1 MAQKNRTLHILPFMM
16 VAAVVIVMAIATIVE
31 KIHGTTFVSTKI
43 YSTWWFTAIWA
54 VLAITSIARIIT
66 SGMQKTLTVLTL
78 HISFVVILAGAL
90 TTHLTSKKGY
100 LHLRCGEKARLYTEQ
115 SSNGDMR
122 TATLPFSVTL
132 NDFNIKNY
140 EGTTTHSDYASH
152 LTFSTDEGSINE
164 TVSMNNIAVVEGY
177 RFYQTSFDQDMRG
190 SILTVTYDPYGTGIT
205 YIGYGLLIVSAV
217 LLLILRT
224 PRIKQLYKTLTR
236 PIPPPSPVEREPL
249 TPSKPSI
256 SGKKFFIFHFSF
268 FILLAASGFAKT
280 PVVAREDAEMAERK
294 LIVYNGRVCPLNTL
308 AHDFCLKVT
317 GKTSYKGLSAEQLL
331 LSLPLAPEEWSE
343 KELLKIKNKALK
355 ERLGISTDL
364 ARIKDFYESD
374 GKYKLDILLN
384 EQMKKAEDEQDKKLV
399 RSIYDV
405 DEQISLVNAAVTGKL
420 IEHYKG
426 NNPPSETRISAEILY
441 NQQPFTVVGAFMI
454 VIGILVIVIAMAS
467 PPALSRRE
475 GAGERK
481 DQSQKAKDFSPF
493 IFHCSFF
500 ILFIISAFQLAVF
513 LLRWYISGNIPLS
526 NGYETMAFVS
536 LSTSLLTLVAV
547 WMLRKQTFVCN
558 TVTIG
563 GLMIAG
569 LTLLVAHLSEMS
581 PQITSLMPVLHSPWL
596 TTHVSLIMVS
606 YSLFAFMAVIAGVD
620 LVKRDARLDALNRLM
635 LYPAEMCLAIGIF
648 LGAIWA
654 NQSWGTYWSW
664 DPKEVWALISMLIYC
679 VPLHVGSLP
688 VMRKAKVHDI
698 YLIMAF
704 LSILMT
710 YFGVNYLL
718 GGMHSYAGN

>member
-1 MAQKNRTLHILPFMM
+1 MI

-43 YSTWWFTAIWA
+43 YSTWWFSAIWGILA
-54 VLAITSIARIIT
+54 VASIARIIT
-66 SGMQKTLTVLTL
+66 SGMQKTLTVLML

-100 LHLRCGEKARLYTEQ
+100 LHLRCGETARLYTEQ

-152 LTFSTDEGSINE
+152 LTFSTDEGSTNE

-177 RFYQTSFDQDMRG
+177 RFYQTSFDQDMKG
-190 SILTVTYDPYGTGIT
+190 SILTITYDPYGTGIT
-205 YIGYGLLIVSAV
+205 YIGYGLLIVSAI
-217 LLLILRT
+217 LLLLLRT
-224 PRIKQLYKTLTR
+224 PRIKQLYRQLNGSR
-236 PIPPPSPVEREPL
+236 V
-249 TPSKPSI
+249 
-256 SGKKFFIFHFSF
+256 
-268 FILLAASGFAKT
+268 LAIGCLVLMTASTFAKT
-280 PVVAREDAEMAERK
+280 PVMAREDAEKAERK

-308 AHDFCLKVT
+308 AHDFCLKIT

-331 LSLPLAPEEWSE
+331 LSLPMAPEEWSE
-343 KELLKIKNKALK
+343 KPLLKIKNKALK
-355 ERLGISTDL
+355 ERLGIKTDL
-364 ARIKDFYESD
+364 ARIKDFYEND
-374 GKYKLDILLN
+374 GRYKLDILLN
-384 EQMKKAEDEQDKKLV
+384 EQMNKAEDDQDKKLV
-399 RSIYDV
+399 RSTYDV

-420 IEHYKG
+420 IESYKG
-426 NNPPSETRISAEILY
+426 NNPPSEARISAEILY
-441 NQQPFTVVGAFMI
+441 NQLPLTVVGAFMI
-454 VIGILVIVIAMAS
+454 LTGILIIVIA
-467 PPALSRRE
+467 E
-475 GAGERK
+475 IIRK
-481 DQSQKAKDFSPF
+481 KGFAVKLG
-493 IFHCSFF
+493 
-500 ILFIISAFQLAVF
+500 ILLIISAFQLAVF
-513 LLRWYISGNIPLS
+513 ILRWYISGNIPLS

-536 LSTSLLTLVAV
+536 LSTSLLTLSAI

-596 TTHVSLIMVS
+596 TTHVSLIMIS

-620 LVKRDARLDALNRLM
+620 LVKKDARLDALNRLM
-635 LYPAEMCLAIGIF
+635 LYPAEIFLTIGIF

-679 VPLHVGSLP
+679 IPFHTESLP
-688 VMRKAKVHDI
+688 FMKKAKVMDW

>member
-1 MAQKNRTLHILPFMM
+1 MI

-43 YSTWWFTAIWA
+43 YSTWWFSAIWGILA
-54 VLAITSIARIIT
+54 VASIARIIT
-66 SGMQKTLTVLTL
+66 SGMQKTLTVLML

-100 LHLRCGEKARLYTEQ
+100 LHLRCGEKARLYAEQ

-122 TATLPFSVTL
+122 TATLPFSVML

-152 LTFSTDEGSINE
+152 LTFSTDEGSTDE

-177 RFYQTSFDQDMRG
+177 RFYQTSFDRDMKG

-205 YIGYGLLIVSAV
+205 YIGYGLLIVSAI
-217 LLLILRT
+217 LLLVLRT
-224 PRIKQLYKTLTR
+224 PRIKQLYRQLNGSR
-236 PIPPPSPVEREPL
+236 VLVIGCLV
-249 TPSKPSI
+249 
-256 SGKKFFIFHFSF
+256 
-268 FILLAASGFAKT
+268 LAAATSFAKT
-280 PVVAREDAEMAERK
+280 PVVAREDAEKAERK
-294 LIVYNGRVCPLNTL
+294 LIVYNGRICPLNTL
-308 AHDFCLKVT
+308 AHDFCLKIT
-317 GKTSYKGLSAEQLL
+317 GKTSYKGLSAEQFL

-343 KELLKIKNKALK
+343 KQLLKIKNKALK
-355 ERLGISTDL
+355 ERLGISTEL
-364 ARIKDFYESD
+364 ARIKDFYGSD
-374 GKYKLDILLN
+374 GRYKLDILLN
-384 EQMKKAEDEQDKKLV
+384 EQMSKGEDEQDKKLV

-420 IEHYKG
+420 IEPYKG

-441 NQQPFTVVGAFMI
+441 NQLPLTVVGAFMI
-454 VIGILVIVIAMAS
+454 LTGILIIVIA
-467 PPALSRRE
+467 E
-475 GAGERK
+475 IIRK
-481 DQSQKAKDFSPF
+481 KGFAVKLG
-493 IFHCSFF
+493 
-500 ILFIISAFQLAVF
+500 ILLIISAFQLAVF
-513 LLRWYISGNIPLS
+513 ILRWYISGNIPLS

-536 LSTSLLTLVAV
+536 LSTSLLTLSAI

-596 TTHVSLIMVS
+596 TTHVSLIMIS

-620 LVKRDARLDALNRLM
+620 LVKKDARLDALNRLM
-635 LYPAEMCLAIGIF
+635 LYPAEIFLTIGIF

-688 VMRKAKVHDI
+688 LMRKAKVHDI
-698 YLIMAF
+698 YLIIAF

>member
-1 MAQKNRTLHILPFMM
+1 MI

-43 YSTWWFTAIWA
+43 YSTWWFSAIWGI
-54 VLAITSIARIIT
+54 LAIASIARIIT
-66 SGMQKTLTVLTL
+66 SGMQKTLTVLML
-78 HISFVVILAGAL
+78 HISFTVILAGAL

-100 LHLRCGEKARLYTEQ
+100 LHLRCGEKARLYAEQ

-122 TATLPFSVTL
+122 TATLPFSVML

-152 LTFSTDEGSINE
+152 LTFSTDEGSTDE

-177 RFYQTSFDQDMRG
+177 RFYQTSFDRDMKG

-205 YIGYGLLIVSAV
+205 YIGYGLLIVSAI
-217 LLLILRT
+217 LLLVLRT
-224 PRIKQLYKTLTR
+224 PRIKQLYRQLNGSR
-236 PIPPPSPVEREPL
+236 VLVIGCLV
-249 TPSKPSI
+249 
-256 SGKKFFIFHFSF
+256 
-268 FILLAASGFAKT
+268 LAAAATSFAKT
-280 PVVAREDAEMAERK
+280 PVVAREDAEKAERK
-294 LIVYNGRVCPLNTL
+294 LIVYNGRICPLNTL
-308 AHDFCLKVT
+308 AHDFCLKIT

-331 LSLPLAPEEWSE
+331 LSLPLAPEEWSG
-343 KELLKIKNKALK
+343 KPLLKIKNKALK

-374 GKYKLDILLN
+374 GRYKLDILLN
-384 EQMKKAEDEQDKKLV
+384 EQMSKGEDEQDKKLV

-405 DEQISLVNAAVTGKL
+405 DEQISLVNAAVTGKF
-420 IEHYKG
+420 IEPYKG

-441 NQQPFTVVGAFMI
+441 NQLPLTVVGAFMI
-454 VIGILVIVIAMAS
+454 LAGILIIVIA
-467 PPALSRRE
+467 E
-475 GAGERK
+475 IIRK
-481 DQSQKAKDFSPF
+481 KGFAVKLG
-493 IFHCSFF
+493 
-500 ILFIISAFQLAVF
+500 ILLIISAFQLAVF
-513 LLRWYISGNIPLS
+513 ILRWYISGNIPLS

-536 LSTSLLTLVAV
+536 LSTSLLTLSAI

-581 PQITSLMPVLHSPWL
+581 TQITSLMPVLHSPWL
-596 TTHVSLIMVS
+596 TTHVSLIMIS

-620 LVKRDARLDALNRLM
+620 LVKKDARLDALNRLM
-635 LYPAEMCLAIGIF
+635 LYPAEIFLTIGIF

-698 YLIMAF
+698 YLIIAF

>member
-1 MAQKNRTLHILPFMM
+1 MI

-43 YSTWWFTAIWA
+43 YSSWWFSAIWGI
-54 VLAITSIARIIT
+54 LAIASIARIIT

-100 LHLRCGEKARLYTEQ
+100 LHLRCGETARLYTEQ

-122 TATLPFSVTL
+122 TATLPFSVKL

-152 LTFSTDEGSINE
+152 LTFSTDGGSTNE

-177 RFYQTSFDQDMRG
+177 RFYQTSFDQDMKG
-190 SILTVTYDPYGTGIT
+190 SILTITYDPYGTGIT
-205 YIGYGLLIVSAV
+205 YIGYGLLIVSAI
-217 LLLILRT
+217 LLLLLRT
-224 PRIKQLYKTLTR
+224 PRIKQLYRQLNGSR
-236 PIPPPSPVEREPL
+236 V
-249 TPSKPSI
+249 
-256 SGKKFFIFHFSF
+256 
-268 FILLAASGFAKT
+268 LAIGCLVLMTASTFAKT
-280 PVVAREDAEMAERK
+280 PVMAREDAEKAERK

-308 AHDFCLKVT
+308 AHDFCLKIT

-331 LSLPLAPEEWSE
+331 LSLPMAPEEWSE
-343 KELLKIKNKALK
+343 KPLLKIKNKALK
-355 ERLGISTDL
+355 ERLGIKTDL
-364 ARIKDFYESD
+364 ARIKDFYEND
-374 GKYKLDILLN
+374 GRYKLDILLN
-384 EQMKKAEDEQDKKLV
+384 EQMNKVEDEQDKKLV

-420 IEHYKG
+420 IESYKG

-441 NQQPFTVVGAFMI
+441 NQLPLTVVGAFMI
-454 VIGILVIVIAMAS
+454 LIGILIIVIA
-467 PPALSRRE
+467 E
-475 GAGERK
+475 IIRK
-481 DQSQKAKDFSPF
+481 KGYAIK
-493 IFHCSFF
+493 
-500 ILFIISAFQLAVF
+500 LGVLLIISAFQLAVF
-513 LLRWYISGNIPLS
+513 ILRWYISGNIPLS

-536 LSTSLLTLVAV
+536 LSTSLLTLSAI
-547 WMLRKQTFVCN
+547 WMLRKQPFVCN

-596 TTHVSLIMVS
+596 TTHVSLIMIS

-620 LVKRDARLDALNRLM
+620 LVKKDARLDALNRLM
-635 LYPAEMCLAIGIF
+635 LYPAEIFLTIGIF

-698 YLIMAF
+698 YLIIAF

>member
-1 MAQKNRTLHILPFMM
+1 MI

-43 YSTWWFTAIWA
+43 YSTWWFSVIWGI
-54 VLAITSIARIIT
+54 LAIASIARIIT

-78 HISFVVILAGAL
+78 HISFVMILAGAL
-90 TTHLTSKKGY
+90 ITHLTSKKGY
-100 LHLRCGEKARLYTEQ
+100 LHLRCGETARLYTEQ
-115 SSNGDMR
+115 SSKGDMR

-152 LTFSTDEGSINE
+152 LTFSTDEGSTNE

-177 RFYQTSFDQDMRG
+177 RFYQTSFDRDMKG

-205 YIGYGLLIVSAV
+205 YIGYGLLIVSAI
-217 LLLILRT
+217 LLLLLRT
-224 PRIKQLYKTLTR
+224 PRIKQLYRQLNGSR
-236 PIPPPSPVEREPL
+236 V
-249 TPSKPSI
+249 
-256 SGKKFFIFHFSF
+256 
-268 FILLAASGFAKT
+268 LAIGCLVLVAATSFAKT
-280 PVVAREDAEMAERK
+280 PVVAREDAEKAERK

-308 AHDFCLKVT
+308 AHDFCLKIT

-331 LSLPLAPEEWSE
+331 LSLPMAPEEWSE
-343 KELLKIKNKALK
+343 KPLLKIKNKALK
-355 ERLGISTDL
+355 ERLGIKTDL
-364 ARIKDFYESD
+364 ARIKDFYEND
-374 GKYKLDILLN
+374 GRYKLDILLN
-384 EQMKKAEDEQDKKLV
+384 EQMNKAEDDQDKKLV

-420 IEHYKG
+420 IESYKG
-426 NNPPSETRISAEILY
+426 NNPSSETRISAEILY
-441 NQQPFTVVGAFMI
+441 NQLPLTVVGAFMI
-454 VIGILVIVIAMAS
+454 LAGILIIVIA
-467 PPALSRRE
+467 
-475 GAGERK
+475 GIIRK
-481 DQSQKAKDFSPF
+481 KGNVVK
-493 IFHCSFF
+493 IGV
-500 ILFIISAFQLAVF
+500 LTIISIFQLAVF

-536 LSTSLLTLVAV
+536 LSTSLLTLSAI
-547 WMLRKQTFVCN
+547 WMLRKQTFICN

-596 TTHVSLIMVS
+596 TTHVSLIMIS

-620 LVKRDARLDALNRLM
+620 LVKKDARLDALNRLM
-635 LYPAEMCLAIGIF
+635 LYPAEIFLTIGIF

-679 VPLHVGSLP
+679 IPFHTESLP
-688 VMRKAKVHDI
+688 FMKKAKVMDW

>member
-1 MAQKNRTLHILPFMM
+1 MI

-43 YSTWWFTAIWA
+43 YSTWWFSAIWGI
-54 VLAITSIARIIT
+54 LAIASIARIIT

-100 LHLRCGEKARLYTEQ
+100 LHLRCGETARLYTEQ

-122 TATLPFSVTL
+122 TATLPFSVKL

-152 LTFSTDEGSINE
+152 LTFSTDGGSTNE

-177 RFYQTSFDQDMRG
+177 RFYQTSFDRDMKG

-205 YIGYGLLIVSAV
+205 YIGYGLLIVSAI
-217 LLLILRT
+217 LLLLLRT
-224 PRIKQLYKTLTR
+224 PRIKQLYRQLNGSR
-236 PIPPPSPVEREPL
+236 V
-249 TPSKPSI
+249 
-256 SGKKFFIFHFSF
+256 
-268 FILLAASGFAKT
+268 LAIGCLVLMTASTFAKT
-280 PVVAREDAEMAERK
+280 PVMAREDAEKAERK

-308 AHDFCLKVT
+308 AHDFCLKIT

-331 LSLPLAPEEWSE
+331 LSLPMAPEEWSE
-343 KELLKIKNKALK
+343 KPLLKIKNKALK
-355 ERLGISTDL
+355 ERLGIKTDL
-364 ARIKDFYESD
+364 ARIKDFYEND
-374 GKYKLDILLN
+374 GRYKLDILLN
-384 EQMKKAEDEQDKKLV
+384 EQMNKAEDEQDKKLV

-420 IEHYKG
+420 IEPYKG

-441 NQQPFTVVGAFMI
+441 NQLPLTVVGAFMI
-454 VIGILVIVIAMAS
+454 LIGILIIVIA
-467 PPALSRRE
+467 E
-475 GAGERK
+475 IIRK
-481 DQSQKAKDFSPF
+481 KGYAVK
-493 IFHCSFF
+493 
-500 ILFIISAFQLAVF
+500 LGVLLIISAFQLAVF
-513 LLRWYISGNIPLS
+513 ILRWYISGNIPLS

-536 LSTSLLTLVAV
+536 LSTSLLTLSAI
-547 WMLRKQTFVCN
+547 WMLRKQPFVCN

-596 TTHVSLIMVS
+596 TTHVSLIMIS

-620 LVKRDARLDALNRLM
+620 LVKKDARLDALNRLM
-635 LYPAEMCLAIGIF
+635 LYPAEIFLAIGIF

-698 YLIMAF
+698 YLIIAF

>member
-1 MAQKNRTLHILPFMM
+1 MI

-43 YSTWWFTAIWA
+43 YSTWWFSAIWGI
-54 VLAITSIARIIT
+54 LAIASIARIIT
-66 SGMQKTLTVLTL
+66 SGMQKTLTVLML
-78 HISFVVILAGAL
+78 HISFAVILAGAL

-100 LHLRCGEKARLYTEQ
+100 LHLRCGEKARLYAEQ

-122 TATLPFSVTL
+122 TATLPFSVML

-152 LTFSTDEGSINE
+152 LTFSTDEGSTDE

-177 RFYQTSFDQDMRG
+177 RFYQTSFDRDMKG

-205 YIGYGLLIVSAV
+205 YIGYGLLIVSAI
-217 LLLILRT
+217 LLLLLRT
-224 PRIKQLYKTLTR
+224 PRIKQLYRQLNG
-236 PIPPPSPVEREPL
+236 
-249 TPSKPSI
+249 SKV
-256 SGKKFFIFHFSF
+256 
-268 FILLAASGFAKT
+268 LAIGCLVLVAATSFAKT
-280 PVVAREDAEMAERK
+280 PVVAREDAEKAERK
-294 LIVYNGRVCPLNTL
+294 LIVYNGRICPLNTL
-308 AHDFCLKVT
+308 AHDFCLKIT
-317 GKTSYKGLSAEQLL
+317 GKTSYKGLSAEQFL
-331 LSLPLAPEEWSE
+331 LSLPLAPEEWSG
-343 KELLKIKNKALK
+343 KPLLKIKNKALK

-374 GKYKLDILLN
+374 GRYKLDILLN
-384 EQMKKAEDEQDKKLV
+384 EQMSKGEDEQDKKLV

-420 IEHYKG
+420 IEPYKG

-441 NQQPFTVVGAFMI
+441 NQLPLTVVGAFMI
-454 VIGILVIVIAMAS
+454 LTGILIIVIA
-467 PPALSRRE
+467 E
-475 GAGERK
+475 IIRK
-481 DQSQKAKDFSPF
+481 KGFAVKLG
-493 IFHCSFF
+493 
-500 ILFIISAFQLAVF
+500 ILLIISAFQLAVF
-513 LLRWYISGNIPLS
+513 ILRWYISGNIPLS

-536 LSTSLLTLVAV
+536 LSTSLLTLSAI

-596 TTHVSLIMVS
+596 TTHVSLIMIS

-620 LVKRDARLDALNRLM
+620 LVKKDTRLDALNRLM
-635 LYPAEMCLAIGIF
+635 LYPAEIFLTIGIF

-698 YLIMAF
+698 YLIIAF

>member
-1 MAQKNRTLHILPFMM
+1 
-16 VAAVVIVMAIATIVE
+16 MAIATIVE
-31 KIHGTTFVSTKI
+31 KIHGTTFVNTKI

-54 VLAITSIARIIT
+54 VLAIASIARIIT

-90 TTHLTSKKGY
+90 TTHITSKKGY

-115 SSNGDMR
+115 ISNGDMR

-152 LTFSTDEGSINE
+152 LTFSTDEGSVNE

-177 RFYQTSFDQDMRG
+177 RFYQTSFDRDMKG

-205 YIGYGLLIVSAV
+205 YIGYGLLIVSAI
-217 LLLILRT
+217 LLLVLRT
-224 PRIKQLYKTLTR
+224 PRIKQLYKQLQT
-236 PIPPPSPVEREPL
+236 PSPLPHKGGEPESERKSPFKGDFGGL
-249 TPSKPSI
+249 LL
-256 SGKKFFIFHFSF
+256 FFS
-268 FILLAASGFAKT
+268 ILLSATSFAKT
-280 PVVAREDAEMAERK
+280 PVVAREDAEKAERK

-308 AHDFCLKVT
+308 AHDFCLKIT
-317 GKTSYKGLSAEQLL
+317 GKTSYKGFSAEQLL
-331 LSLPLAPEEWSE
+331 LSLPMAPEEWSE
-343 KELLKIKNKALK
+343 KQLLKIKNKTLK
-355 ERLGISTDL
+355 ERLGINSDL

-374 GKYKLDILLN
+374 GRYKLDILLN
-384 EQMKKAEDEQDKKLV
+384 EQMNKAEDEQDKKLV

-420 IEHYKG
+420 IEPYKG

-441 NQQPFTVVGAFMI
+441 NQLPLTVVGAFMI
-454 VIGILVIVIAMAS
+454 LTGILIIVIA
-467 PPALSRRE
+467 E
-475 GAGERK
+475 IKRK
-481 DQSQKAKDFSPF
+481 KGFAVKLG
-493 IFHCSFF
+493 
-500 ILFIISAFQLAVF
+500 ILLIISAFQLAVF
-513 LLRWYISGNIPLS
+513 ILRWYISGNIPLS

-536 LSTSLLTLVAV
+536 LSTSLLTLLAI

-596 TTHVSLIMVS
+596 TTHVSLIMIS

-620 LVKRDARLDALNRLM
+620 LVKKDARLDALNRLM
-635 LYPAEMCLAIGIF
+635 LYPAEIFLTIGIF

-698 YLIMAF
+698 YLIIAF

>member
-1 MAQKNRTLHILPFMM
+1 MI

-54 VLAITSIARIIT
+54 VLAIASIARIIT

-100 LHLRCGEKARLYTEQ
+100 LHLRCGETARLYTEQ
-115 SSNGDMR
+115 SNNGDMR
-122 TATLPFSVTL
+122 TATLPFSVKL

-152 LTFSTDEGSINE
+152 LTFSTDGGSTNE

-177 RFYQTSFDQDMRG
+177 RFYQTSFDRDMKG

-205 YIGYGLLIVSAV
+205 YIGYGLLIVSAI
-217 LLLILRT
+217 LLLLLRT
-224 PRIKQLYKTLTR
+224 PRIKQLYRQLNGSR
-236 PIPPPSPVEREPL
+236 V
-249 TPSKPSI
+249 
-256 SGKKFFIFHFSF
+256 
-268 FILLAASGFAKT
+268 LAIGCLVLMTASTFAKT
-280 PVVAREDAEMAERK
+280 PVMAREDAEKAERK

-308 AHDFCLKVT
+308 AHDFCLKIT

-331 LSLPLAPEEWSE
+331 LSLPMAPEEWSE
-343 KELLKIKNKALK
+343 KPLLKIKNKALK
-355 ERLGISTDL
+355 ERLGITLKERLGIKTDL
-364 ARIKDFYESD
+364 ARIKDFYEND
-374 GKYKLDILLN
+374 GRYKLDILLN
-384 EQMKKAEDEQDKKLV
+384 EQMNKAEEDQDKKLV

-420 IEHYKG
+420 IEPYKG

-454 VIGILVIVIAMAS
+454 VIGILVIVIAEIVRKKGNAVKLGI
-467 PPALSRRE
+467 LSV
-475 GAGERK
+475 
-481 DQSQKAKDFSPF
+481 
-493 IFHCSFF
+493 IC
-500 ILFIISAFQLAVF
+500 IFQLAVF

-547 WMLRKQTFVCN
+547 WMLRKQGFVCN

>member
-1 MAQKNRTLHILPFMM
+1 MI

-31 KIHGTTFVSTKI
+31 KIHGTTFVSSKI
-43 YSTWWFTAIWA
+43 YSTWWFSAIWGILA
-54 VLAITSIARIIT
+54 VASIARIFT

-90 TTHLTSKKGY
+90 TTHITSKKGY
-100 LHLRCGEKARLYTEQ
+100 LHIRCGEKARLYTEQ

-177 RFYQTSFDQDMRG
+177 RFYQTSFDRDMKG
-190 SILTVTYDPYGTGIT
+190 SVLTVTYDPYGTGIT
-205 YIGYGLLIVSAV
+205 YIGYGLLIVSSILV
-217 LLLILRT
+217 LILRT
-224 PRIKQLYKTLTR
+224 PRIKQLYKQLNGSR
-236 PIPPPSPVEREPL
+236 VLGIGCL
-249 TPSKPSI
+249 FLI
-256 SGKKFFIFHFSF
+256 S
-268 FILLAASGFAKT
+268 ATAFAKT
-280 PVVAREDAEMAERK
+280 PVMAKEDAEKAERK

-308 AHDFCLKVT
+308 AHDFCLKIT

-343 KELLKIKNKALK
+343 KQLLKIKNKALK

-374 GKYKLDILLN
+374 GRYKLDILLN
-384 EQMKKAEDEQDKKLV
+384 EQIKKAEDEQDKKLV

-454 VIGILVIVIAMAS
+454 VIGLLVIVIA
-467 PPALSRRE
+467 E
-475 GAGERK
+475 IIRK
-481 DQSQKAKDFSPF
+481 KGNAVK
-493 IFHCSFF
+493 IGV
-500 ILFIISAFQLAVF
+500 LTIICVFQFAVF

-536 LSTSLLTLVAV
+536 LSTSLLTLLAV
-547 WMLRKQTFVCN
+547 WMLRKQPFVCN

-606 YSLFAFMAVIAGVD
+606 YSLFAFMAVIAAVD

-635 LYPAEMCLAIGIF
+635 LYPAEIFLAIGIF

-688 VMRKAKVHDI
+688 IMRKAKVHDI
-698 YLIMAF
+698 YLIIAF

>member
-1 MAQKNRTLHILPFMM
+1 MI

-43 YSTWWFTAIWA
+43 YSTWWFSAIWGI
-54 VLAITSIARIIT
+54 LAIASIARIIT
-66 SGMQKTLTVLTL
+66 SGMQKTLTVLML
-78 HISFVVILAGAL
+78 HISFAVILAGAL

-100 LHLRCGEKARLYTEQ
+100 LHLRCGEKARLYAEQ

-122 TATLPFSVTL
+122 TATLPFSVKL

-152 LTFSTDEGSINE
+152 LTFSTDEGSTNK

-177 RFYQTSFDQDMRG
+177 RFYQTSFDRDMKG

-205 YIGYGLLIVSAV
+205 YIGYGLLIVSAI
-217 LLLILRT
+217 LLLLLRT
-224 PRIKQLYKTLTR
+224 PRIKQLYRQLNGSR
-236 PIPPPSPVEREPL
+236 V
-249 TPSKPSI
+249 
-256 SGKKFFIFHFSF
+256 
-268 FILLAASGFAKT
+268 LAIGCLVLVAATSFAKT
-280 PVVAREDAEMAERK
+280 PVVAREDAEKAERK

-308 AHDFCLKVT
+308 AHDFCLKIT

-331 LSLPLAPEEWSE
+331 LSLPLAPEEWSG
-343 KELLKIKNKALK
+343 KPLLKIKNKALK
-355 ERLGISTDL
+355 ERLGINSDL

-374 GKYKLDILLN
+374 GRYKLDILLN
-384 EQMKKAEDEQDKKLV
+384 EQMNKAEDEQDKKLV

-420 IEHYKG
+420 IEPYKG

-441 NQQPFTVVGAFMI
+441 NQLPLTVVGAFMI
-454 VIGILVIVIAMAS
+454 LTGILIIVIA
-467 PPALSRRE
+467 E
-475 GAGERK
+475 IIRK
-481 DQSQKAKDFSPF
+481 KGFAVKLG
-493 IFHCSFF
+493 
-500 ILFIISAFQLAVF
+500 ILLIISAFQLAVF
-513 LLRWYISGNIPLS
+513 ILRWYISGNIPLS

-536 LSTSLLTLVAV
+536 LSTSLLTLSAI
-547 WMLRKQTFVCN
+547 WMLRKQPFVCN

-596 TTHVSLIMVS
+596 TTHVSLIMIS

-620 LVKRDARLDALNRLM
+620 LVKKDARLDALNRLM
-635 LYPAEMCLAIGIF
+635 LYPAEIFLTIGIF

-688 VMRKAKVHDI
+688 LMRKAKVHDI
-698 YLIMAF
+698 YLIIAF

>member
-1 MAQKNRTLHILPFMM
+1 MI

-43 YSTWWFTAIWA
+43 YSTWWFSAIWGI
-54 VLAITSIARIIT
+54 LAIASIARIIT
-66 SGMQKTLTVLTL
+66 SGMQKTLTVLML
-78 HISFVVILAGAL
+78 HISFAVILAGAL

-100 LHLRCGEKARLYTEQ
+100 LHLRCGEKARLYAEQ
-115 SSNGDMR
+115 SSNGDMQ
-122 TATLPFSVTL
+122 TATLPFSVKL

-152 LTFSTDEGSINE
+152 LTFSTDEGSTDE

-177 RFYQTSFDQDMRG
+177 RFYQTSFDRDMKG

-205 YIGYGLLIVSAV
+205 YIGYGLLIVSAI
-217 LLLILRT
+217 LLLVLRT
-224 PRIKQLYKTLTR
+224 PRIKQLYRQLNGSR
-236 PIPPPSPVEREPL
+236 V
-249 TPSKPSI
+249 
-256 SGKKFFIFHFSF
+256 
-268 FILLAASGFAKT
+268 LAIGCLVLVAATSFAKT
-280 PVVAREDAEMAERK
+280 PVVAREDAEKAERK

-308 AHDFCLKVT
+308 AHDFCLKIT

-331 LSLPLAPEEWSE
+331 LSLPMAPEEWSG
-343 KELLKIKNKALK
+343 KPLLKIKNKALK
-355 ERLGISTDL
+355 ERLGINTDL

-374 GKYKLDILLN
+374 GRYKLDILLN
-384 EQMKKAEDEQDKKLV
+384 EQMGKGEDEQDKKLV

-420 IEHYKG
+420 IEPYKG

-454 VIGILVIVIAMAS
+454 LAGILIIVIA
-467 PPALSRRE
+467 E
-475 GAGERK
+475 IIRK
-481 DQSQKAKDFSPF
+481 KGNIVK
-493 IFHCSFF
+493 IGV
-500 ILFIISAFQLAVF
+500 LTIISVFQLAVF
-513 LLRWYISGNIPLS
+513 ILRWYISGNIPLS

-536 LSTSLLTLVAV
+536 LSTSLLTLLAI

-596 TTHVSLIMVS
+596 TTHVSLIMIS

-620 LVKRDARLDALNRLM
+620 LVKKDARLDALNRLM
-635 LYPAEMCLAIGIF
+635 LYPAEIFLTIGIF

-698 YLIMAF
+698 YLIIAF

>member
-1 MAQKNRTLHILPFMM
+1 MI

-43 YSTWWFTAIWA
+43 YSTWWFSAIWGI
-54 VLAITSIARIIT
+54 LAIASIARIIT
-66 SGMQKTLTVLTL
+66 SGMQKTLTVLML

-100 LHLRCGEKARLYTEQ
+100 LHLRCGEKARLYAEQ

-122 TATLPFSVTL
+122 TATLPFSVML

-152 LTFSTDEGSINE
+152 LTFSTDEGSTDE

-177 RFYQTSFDQDMRG
+177 RFYQTSFDRDMKG

-205 YIGYGLLIVSAV
+205 YIGYGLLIVSAI
-217 LLLILRT
+217 LLLVLRT
-224 PRIKQLYKTLTR
+224 QRIKQLYRQLNGSR
-236 PIPPPSPVEREPL
+236 VLVIGCLV
-249 TPSKPSI
+249 
-256 SGKKFFIFHFSF
+256 
-268 FILLAASGFAKT
+268 LAAATSFAKT
-280 PVVAREDAEMAERK
+280 PVVAREDAEKAERK
-294 LIVYNGRVCPLNTL
+294 LIVYNGRICPLNTL
-308 AHDFCLKVT
+308 AHDFCLKIT

-343 KELLKIKNKALK
+343 KQLLKIKNKALK

-374 GKYKLDILLN
+374 GRYKLDILLN
-384 EQMKKAEDEQDKKLV
+384 EQMSKGEDEQDKKLV

-420 IEHYKG
+420 IEPYKG

-441 NQQPFTVVGAFMI
+441 NQLPLTVVGAFMI
-454 VIGILVIVIAMAS
+454 LTGILIIVIA
-467 PPALSRRE
+467 E
-475 GAGERK
+475 IIRK
-481 DQSQKAKDFSPF
+481 KGFAVKLG
-493 IFHCSFF
+493 
-500 ILFIISAFQLAVF
+500 ILLIISAFQLAVF
-513 LLRWYISGNIPLS
+513 ILRWYISGNIPLS

-536 LSTSLLTLVAV
+536 LSTSLLTLSAI

-596 TTHVSLIMVS
+596 TTHVSLIMIS

-620 LVKRDARLDALNRLM
+620 LVKKDTRLDALNRLM
-635 LYPAEMCLAIGIF
+635 LYPAEIFLTIGIF

-698 YLIMAF
+698 YLIIAF

>member
-1 MAQKNRTLHILPFMM
+1 MI

-43 YSTWWFTAIWA
+43 YSTWWFSAIWGILA
-54 VLAITSIARIIT
+54 VASIARIIT
-66 SGMQKTLTVLTL
+66 SGMQKTLTVLML
-78 HISFVVILAGAL
+78 HISFAVILAGAL

-100 LHLRCGEKARLYTEQ
+100 LHLRCGEKARLYAEQ

-122 TATLPFSVTL
+122 TATLPFSVML

-152 LTFSTDEGSINE
+152 LTFSTDEGSVNE

-177 RFYQTSFDQDMRG
+177 RFYQTSFDRDMKG

-205 YIGYGLLIVSAV
+205 YIGYGLLIVSAI
-217 LLLILRT
+217 LLLVLRT
-224 PRIKQLYKTLTR
+224 PRIKQLYRQLNG
-236 PIPPPSPVEREPL
+236 
-249 TPSKPSI
+249 SKV
-256 SGKKFFIFHFSF
+256 
-268 FILLAASGFAKT
+268 LAIGCLVLVAATSFAKT
-280 PVVAREDAEMAERK
+280 PVVAREDAEKAERK
-294 LIVYNGRVCPLNTL
+294 LIVYNGRICPLNTL
-308 AHDFCLKVT
+308 AHDFCLKIT

-331 LSLPLAPEEWSE
+331 LSLPMAPEEWSE
-343 KELLKIKNKALK
+343 KQLLKIKNKTLK
-355 ERLGISTDL
+355 ERLGINSDL

-374 GKYKLDILLN
+374 GRYKLDILLN
-384 EQMKKAEDEQDKKLV
+384 EQMNKAEDEQDKKLV

-420 IEHYKG
+420 IEPYKG

-441 NQQPFTVVGAFMI
+441 NQLPLTVVGAFMI
-454 VIGILVIVIAMAS
+454 LTGILIIVIA
-467 PPALSRRE
+467 E
-475 GAGERK
+475 IIRK
-481 DQSQKAKDFSPF
+481 KGFAVKLG
-493 IFHCSFF
+493 
-500 ILFIISAFQLAVF
+500 ILLIISAFQLAVF
-513 LLRWYISGNIPLS
+513 ILRWYISGNIPLS

-536 LSTSLLTLVAV
+536 LSTSLLTLSAI

-596 TTHVSLIMVS
+596 TTHVSLIMIS

-620 LVKRDARLDALNRLM
+620 LVKKDTRLDALNRLM
-635 LYPAEMCLAIGIF
+635 LYPAEIFLTIGIF

-698 YLIMAF
+698 YLIIAF

>member
-1 MAQKNRTLHILPFMM
+1 MI

-43 YSTWWFTAIWA
+43 YSTWWFSAIWGI
-54 VLAITSIARIIT
+54 LAIASIARIIT
-66 SGMQKTLTVLTL
+66 SGMQKTLTVLML
-78 HISFVVILAGAL
+78 HISFALILAGAL

-100 LHLRCGEKARLYTEQ
+100 LHLRCGETARLYTEQ
-115 SSNGDMR
+115 SSNGDMQ
-122 TATLPFSVTL
+122 TATLPFSVKL

-152 LTFSTDEGSINE
+152 LTFSTDEGSTNE

-177 RFYQTSFDQDMRG
+177 RFYQTSFDRDMKG

-205 YIGYGLLIVSAV
+205 YIGYGLLIVSAI
-217 LLLILRT
+217 LLLVLRT
-224 PRIKQLYKTLTR
+224 PRIKQLYRQLNG
-236 PIPPPSPVEREPL
+236 
-249 TPSKPSI
+249 SKV
-256 SGKKFFIFHFSF
+256 
-268 FILLAASGFAKT
+268 LAIGCLVLVAATSFAKT
-280 PVVAREDAEMAERK
+280 PVVAREDAEKAERK
-294 LIVYNGRVCPLNTL
+294 LIVYNGRICPLNTL
-308 AHDFCLKVT
+308 AHDFCLKIT
-317 GKTSYKGLSAEQLL
+317 GKTSYKGLSAEQFL

-343 KELLKIKNKALK
+343 KQLLKIKNKALK

-374 GKYKLDILLN
+374 GRYKLDILLN
-384 EQMKKAEDEQDKKLV
+384 EQMSKGEDEQDKKLV

-420 IEHYKG
+420 IEPYKG

-441 NQQPFTVVGAFMI
+441 NQLPLTVVGAFMI
-454 VIGILVIVIAMAS
+454 LTGILIIVIA
-467 PPALSRRE
+467 E
-475 GAGERK
+475 IIRK
-481 DQSQKAKDFSPF
+481 KGFAVKLG
-493 IFHCSFF
+493 
-500 ILFIISAFQLAVF
+500 ILLIISAFQLAVF
-513 LLRWYISGNIPLS
+513 ILRWYISGNIPLS

-536 LSTSLLTLVAV
+536 LSTSLLTLLTI

-596 TTHVSLIMVS
+596 TTHVSLIMIS

-620 LVKRDARLDALNRLM
+620 LVKKDARLDALNRLM
-635 LYPAEMCLAIGIF
+635 LYPAEIFLTIGIF

-688 VMRKAKVHDI
+688 LMRKAKVHDI
-698 YLIMAF
+698 YLIIAF

>member
-1 MAQKNRTLHILPFMM
+1 MI

-43 YSTWWFTAIWA
+43 YSTWWFSAIWGI
-54 VLAITSIARIIT
+54 LAIASIARIIT

-100 LHLRCGEKARLYTEQ
+100 LHLRCGETARLYTEQ

-122 TATLPFSVTL
+122 TATLPFSVKL

-152 LTFSTDEGSINE
+152 LTFSTDEGSTNE

-177 RFYQTSFDQDMRG
+177 RFYQTSFDRDMKG

-205 YIGYGLLIVSAV
+205 YIGYGLLIVSAI
-217 LLLILRT
+217 LLLVLRT
-224 PRIKQLYKTLTR
+224 PRIKQLYRQLNGSR
-236 PIPPPSPVEREPL
+236 LLVIGCLV
-249 TPSKPSI
+249 
-256 SGKKFFIFHFSF
+256 
-268 FILLAASGFAKT
+268 LAAATSFAKT
-280 PVVAREDAEMAERK
+280 PVVAREDAEKAERK

-308 AHDFCLKVT
+308 AHDFCLKIT

-331 LSLPLAPEEWSE
+331 LSLPMAPEEWSE
-343 KELLKIKNKALK
+343 KQLLKIKNKALK

-374 GKYKLDILLN
+374 GRYKLDILLN
-384 EQMKKAEDEQDKKLV
+384 EQMNKAEDEQDKKLV

-405 DEQISLVNAAVTGKL
+405 DEQISLVNTAVTGKL
-420 IEHYKG
+420 IEPYKG

-441 NQQPFTVVGAFMI
+441 NQLPLTVVGAFMI
-454 VIGILVIVIAMAS
+454 LTGILIIVIA
-467 PPALSRRE
+467 E
-475 GAGERK
+475 IIRK
-481 DQSQKAKDFSPF
+481 KGFAVKLG
-493 IFHCSFF
+493 
-500 ILFIISAFQLAVF
+500 ILLIISAFQIAVF
-513 LLRWYISGNIPLS
+513 ILRWYISGNIPLS

-536 LSTSLLTLVAV
+536 LSTSLLTLSAV
-547 WMLRKQTFVCN
+547 WMLRKQSFVCN

-563 GLMIAG
+563 GLLIAG

-596 TTHVSLIMVS
+596 TTHVSLIMIS

-620 LVKRDARLDALNRLM
+620 LVKKDARLDALNRLM
-635 LYPAEMCLAIGIF
+635 LYPAEIFLTIGIF

-679 VPLHVGSLP
+679 IPFHTESLP
-688 VMRKAKVHDI
+688 FMKKAKVMDW

>member
-1 MAQKNRTLHILPFMM
+1 MI

-43 YSTWWFTAIWA
+43 YSTWWFSAIWGI
-54 VLAITSIARIIT
+54 LAIASIARIIT
-66 SGMQKTLTVLTL
+66 SGMQKTLTVLML

-100 LHLRCGEKARLYTEQ
+100 LHLRCSETARLYTEQ

-152 LTFSTDEGSINE
+152 LTFSTDEGSTDE

-177 RFYQTSFDQDMRG
+177 RFYQTSFDRDMKG

-205 YIGYGLLIVSAV
+205 YIGYGLLIVSAI
-217 LLLILRT
+217 LLLVLRT
-224 PRIKQLYKTLTR
+224 PRIKQLYRQLQT
-236 PIPPPSPVEREPL
+236 PSPLPHKGGEPESERKSPFKGDYGGL
-249 TPSKPSI
+249 LLA
-256 SGKKFFIFHFSF
+256 F
-268 FILLAASGFAKT
+268 FILLSATSFAKT
-280 PVVAREDAEMAERK
+280 PVVAREDAEKAERK
-294 LIVYNGRVCPLNTL
+294 LIVYNGRICPLNTL
-308 AHDFCLKVT
+308 AHDFCLKIT
-317 GKTSYKGLSAEQLL
+317 GKTSYKGLSAEQFL

-343 KELLKIKNKALK
+343 KQLLKIKNKALK

-374 GKYKLDILLN
+374 GRYKLDILLN
-384 EQMKKAEDEQDKKLV
+384 EQMSKGEDEQDKKLV

-420 IEHYKG
+420 IESYKG

-441 NQQPFTVVGAFMI
+441 NQLPLTVVGAFMI
-454 VIGILVIVIAMAS
+454 LTGILIIVIA
-467 PPALSRRE
+467 E
-475 GAGERK
+475 IIRK
-481 DQSQKAKDFSPF
+481 KGFAVKLG
-493 IFHCSFF
+493 
-500 ILFIISAFQLAVF
+500 ILLIISAFQLAVF
-513 LLRWYISGNIPLS
+513 ILRWYISGNIPLS

-536 LSTSLLTLVAV
+536 LSTSLLTLLAI

-596 TTHVSLIMVS
+596 TTHVSLIMIS

-620 LVKRDARLDALNRLM
+620 LVKKDTRLDALNRLM
-635 LYPAEMCLAIGIF
+635 LYPAEIFLTIGIF

-698 YLIMAF
+698 YLIIAF

>member
-1 MAQKNRTLHILPFMM
+1 MI

-31 KIHGTTFVSTKI
+31 KVHGTTFVSTKI
-43 YSTWWFTAIWA
+43 YSTWWFSAIWA
-54 VLAITSIARIIT
+54 VLAIASIARIIT

-78 HISFVVILAGAL
+78 HISFIVILAGAL

-115 SSNGDMR
+115 ISNGDMR

-132 NDFNIKNY
+132 NDFNIENY

-177 RFYQTSFDQDMRG
+177 RFYQTSFDQDMKG

-224 PRIKQLYKTLTR
+224 PRIKQLYKQLQTL
-236 PIPPPSPVEREPL
+236 SPLPLKGREPL

-268 FILLAASGFAKT
+268 FILLATTSFAKT
-280 PVVAREDAEMAERK
+280 PVVAREDAEKAERK

-331 LSLPLAPEEWSE
+331 LSLPLAPEQWSE

-374 GKYKLDILLN
+374 GRYKLDILLN

-454 VIGILVIVIAMAS
+454 VIGILIIVIAEIVRKKGNAVKIGV
-467 PPALSRRE
+467 LS
-475 GAGERK
+475 
-481 DQSQKAKDFSPF
+481 
-493 IFHCSFF
+493 
-500 ILFIISAFQLAVF
+500 IICIFQLAVF

-679 VPLHVGSLP
+679 VPLHVESLP
-688 VMRKAKVHDI
+688 IMRKAKVHDW

-718 GGMHSYAGN
+718 GGMHSYAGS

>member
-1 MAQKNRTLHILPFMM
+1 MI
-16 VAAVVIVMAIATIVE
+16 VAAVVIVMAITTIVE
-31 KIHGTTFVSTKI
+31 KTHGTTFVSTKI
-43 YSTWWFTAIWA
+43 YSTWWFSAIWGI
-54 VLAITSIARIIT
+54 LAIASIARIIT

-100 LHLRCGEKARLYTEQ
+100 LHLRCGETARLYAEQ
-115 SSNGDMR
+115 SSNGDMQ
-122 TATLPFSVTL
+122 TATLPFSVKL

-152 LTFSTDEGSINE
+152 LTFSTDEGSTNE

-177 RFYQTSFDQDMRG
+177 RFYQTSFDRDMKG

-205 YIGYGLLIVSAV
+205 YIGYGLLIVSAI
-217 LLLILRT
+217 LLLVLRT
-224 PRIKQLYKTLTR
+224 PRIKQLYRQLNGSR
-236 PIPPPSPVEREPL
+236 V
-249 TPSKPSI
+249 
-256 SGKKFFIFHFSF
+256 
-268 FILLAASGFAKT
+268 LAIGCLVLVAATSFAKT
-280 PVVAREDAEMAERK
+280 PVVAREDAEKAERK

-308 AHDFCLKVT
+308 AHDFCLKIT

-331 LSLPLAPEEWSE
+331 LSLPMAPEEWSE
-343 KELLKIKNKALK
+343 KPLLKIKNKALK
-355 ERLGISTDL
+355 ERLGIKTDL
-364 ARIKDFYESD
+364 ARIKDFYEND
-374 GKYKLDILLN
+374 GRYKLDILLN
-384 EQMKKAEDEQDKKLV
+384 EQMNKAEDEQDKKLV

-405 DEQISLVNAAVTGKL
+405 DEQISLVNAAVAGKL
-420 IEHYKG
+420 IEPYKG

-441 NQQPFTVVGAFMI
+441 NQLPLTVVGAFMI
-454 VIGILVIVIAMAS
+454 LTGILIIVIA
-467 PPALSRRE
+467 E
-475 GAGERK
+475 IIRK
-481 DQSQKAKDFSPF
+481 KGFAVKLG
-493 IFHCSFF
+493 
-500 ILFIISAFQLAVF
+500 ILLIISAFLLAVF
-513 LLRWYISGNIPLS
+513 ILRWYISGNIPLS

-536 LSTSLLTLVAV
+536 LSTSLLTLLAI
-547 WMLRKQTFVCN
+547 WMLRKQPFVCN

-596 TTHVSLIMVS
+596 TTHVSLIMIS

-620 LVKRDARLDALNRLM
+620 LVKKDARLDALNRLM
-635 LYPAEMCLAIGIF
+635 LYPAEIFLTIGIF

-679 VPLHVGSLP
+679 IPFHTESLP
-688 VMRKAKVHDI
+688 FMKKAKVMDW

>member
-1 MAQKNRTLHILPFMM
+1 MI

-43 YSTWWFTAIWA
+43 YSTWWFSAIWGILA
-54 VLAITSIARIIT
+54 VASIARIIT
-66 SGMQKTLTVLTL
+66 SGMQKTLTVLML

-100 LHLRCGEKARLYTEQ
+100 LHLRCSETARLYTEQ

-152 LTFSTDEGSINE
+152 LTFSTDEGSTNE

-177 RFYQTSFDQDMRG
+177 RFYQTSFDRDMKG

-205 YIGYGLLIVSAV
+205 YIGYGLLIVSAI
-217 LLLILRT
+217 LLLLLRT
-224 PRIKQLYKTLTR
+224 PRIKQLYRQLNG
-236 PIPPPSPVEREPL
+236 
-249 TPSKPSI
+249 SKV
-256 SGKKFFIFHFSF
+256 
-268 FILLAASGFAKT
+268 LAIGCLVLVAATSFAKT
-280 PVVAREDAEMAERK
+280 PVVAREDAEKAERK

-308 AHDFCLKVT
+308 AHDFCLKIT

-331 LSLPLAPEEWSE
+331 LSLPMAPEEWSE
-343 KELLKIKNKALK
+343 KSLLKIKNKALK

-364 ARIKDFYESD
+364 ARIKDFYDSD
-374 GKYKLDILLN
+374 GRYKLDILLN
-384 EQMKKAEDEQDKKLV
+384 EQMGKSEDEQDKKLV

-420 IEHYKG
+420 IEPYKG

-441 NQQPFTVVGAFMI
+441 NQLPLTVVGAFMI
-454 VIGILVIVIAMAS
+454 LTGILIIVIA
-467 PPALSRRE
+467 E
-475 GAGERK
+475 IIRK
-481 DQSQKAKDFSPF
+481 KGFAVKLG
-493 IFHCSFF
+493 
-500 ILFIISAFQLAVF
+500 ILLIISAFQLAVF
-513 LLRWYISGNIPLS
+513 ILRWYISGNIPLS

-536 LSTSLLTLVAV
+536 LSTSLLTLLAI

-596 TTHVSLIMVS
+596 TTHVSLIMIS
-606 YSLFAFMAVIAGVD
+606 YSLFAFMTVIAGVD
-620 LVKRDARLDALNRLM
+620 LVKKDARLDALNRLM
-635 LYPAEMCLAIGIF
+635 LYPAEIFLTIGIF

-688 VMRKAKVHDI
+688 LMRKAKVHDI
-698 YLIMAF
+698 YLIIAF

-718 GGMHSYAGN
+718 GGMHSYAGS

>member
-1 MAQKNRTLHILPFMM
+1 
-16 VAAVVIVMAIATIVE
+16 MAIATIVE

-43 YSTWWFTAIWA
+43 YSTWWFSAIWGI
-54 VLAITSIARIIT
+54 LAIASIARIIT

-100 LHLRCGEKARLYTEQ
+100 LHLRCGETARLYTEQ

-122 TATLPFSVTL
+122 TATLPFSVML

-152 LTFSTDEGSINE
+152 LTFSTDEGSTDE

-177 RFYQTSFDQDMRG
+177 RFYQTSFDRDMKG

-205 YIGYGLLIVSAV
+205 YIGYGLLIVSAI
-217 LLLILRT
+217 LLLVLRT
-224 PRIKQLYKTLTR
+224 PRIKQLYRQLNGSR
-236 PIPPPSPVEREPL
+236 VLAIGCLV
-249 TPSKPSI
+249 
-256 SGKKFFIFHFSF
+256 
-268 FILLAASGFAKT
+268 LAAATSFAKT
-280 PVVAREDAEMAERK
+280 PVVAREDAEKAERK

-308 AHDFCLKVT
+308 AHDFCLKIT

-331 LSLPLAPEEWSE
+331 LSLPMAPEEWSE
-343 KELLKIKNKALK
+343 KQLLKIKNKALK
-355 ERLGISTDL
+355 ERLGINSDL

-374 GKYKLDILLN
+374 GRYKLDILLN
-384 EQMKKAEDEQDKKLV
+384 EQMNKAEDEQDKKLV

-420 IEHYKG
+420 IEPYKG

-441 NQQPFTVVGAFMI
+441 NQLPLTVVGAFMI
-454 VIGILVIVIAMAS
+454 LIGILVIVIAEIVRKKGNAVKIGV
-467 PPALSRRE
+467 LS
-475 GAGERK
+475 
-481 DQSQKAKDFSPF
+481 
-493 IFHCSFF
+493 
-500 ILFIISAFQLAVF
+500 IICIFQLAVF

-536 LSTSLLTLVAV
+536 LSTSLLTLSAI
-547 WMLRKQTFVCN
+547 WMLRRQTFVCN

-596 TTHVSLIMVS
+596 TTHVSLIMIS

-620 LVKRDARLDALNRLM
+620 LVKKDARLDALNRLM
-635 LYPAEMCLAIGIF
+635 LYPAEIFLTIGIF

-679 VPLHVGSLP
+679 IPFHTESLP
-688 VMRKAKVHDI
+688 FMKKAKVMDW

>member
-1 MAQKNRTLHILPFMM
+1 MI

-43 YSTWWFTAIWA
+43 YSTGWFSAIWGI
-54 VLAITSIARIIT
+54 LAIASIARIIT

-100 LHLRCGEKARLYTEQ
+100 LHLRCGETARLYTEQ

-122 TATLPFSVTL
+122 TATLPFSVKL

-152 LTFSTDEGSINE
+152 LTFSTDGGSTNE

-177 RFYQTSFDQDMRG
+177 RFYQTSFDRDMRG

-217 LLLILRT
+217 LLLLLRT
-224 PRIKQLYKTLTR
+224 PRIKHLYRQLNGSR
-236 PIPPPSPVEREPL
+236 V
-249 TPSKPSI
+249 
-256 SGKKFFIFHFSF
+256 
-268 FILLAASGFAKT
+268 LAIGCLVLMTASTFAKT
-280 PVVAREDAEMAERK
+280 PVMAREDAEKAERK

-308 AHDFCLKVT
+308 AHDFCLKIT

-331 LSLPLAPEEWSE
+331 LSLPMAPEEWSE
-343 KELLKIKNKALK
+343 KPLLKIKNKALK
-355 ERLGISTDL
+355 ERLGIKTDL
-364 ARIKDFYESD
+364 ARIKDFYEND
-374 GKYKLDILLN
+374 GRYKLDILLN
-384 EQMKKAEDEQDKKLV
+384 EQMNKAEDDQDKKLV

-420 IEHYKG
+420 IESYKG

-441 NQQPFTVVGAFMI
+441 NQLPLTVVGAFMI
-454 VIGILVIVIAMAS
+454 LTGILIIVIA
-467 PPALSRRE
+467 E
-475 GAGERK
+475 IIRK
-481 DQSQKAKDFSPF
+481 KGFAVKLG
-493 IFHCSFF
+493 
-500 ILFIISAFQLAVF
+500 ILLIISAFQLAVF
-513 LLRWYISGNIPLS
+513 ILRWYISGNIPLS

-536 LSTSLLTLVAV
+536 LSTSLLTLSAI
-547 WMLRKQTFVCN
+547 WMLRKQPFVCN

-596 TTHVSLIMVS
+596 TTHVSLIMIS

-620 LVKRDARLDALNRLM
+620 LVKKDARLDALNRLM
-635 LYPAEMCLAIGIF
+635 LYPAEIFLTIGIF

-688 VMRKAKVHDI
+688 LMRKAKVHDI
-698 YLIMAF
+698 YLIIAF

>member
-1 MAQKNRTLHILPFMM
+1 MI

-43 YSTWWFTAIWA
+43 YSTWWFSAIWGI
-54 VLAITSIARIIT
+54 LAIASIARIIT

-100 LHLRCGEKARLYTEQ
+100 LHLRCGETARLYTEQ
-115 SSNGDMR
+115 SSNGDMQ
-122 TATLPFSVTL
+122 TATLPFSVKL

-152 LTFSTDEGSINE
+152 LTFSTDEGSTNE

-177 RFYQTSFDQDMRG
+177 RFYQTSFDRDMKG

-205 YIGYGLLIVSAV
+205 YIGYGLLIVSAI
-217 LLLILRT
+217 LLLLLRT
-224 PRIKQLYKTLTR
+224 PRIKQLYRQLNGSR
-236 PIPPPSPVEREPL
+236 V
-249 TPSKPSI
+249 
-256 SGKKFFIFHFSF
+256 
-268 FILLAASGFAKT
+268 LAIGCLVLMTASTFAKT
-280 PVVAREDAEMAERK
+280 PVMAREDAEKAERK

-308 AHDFCLKVT
+308 AHDFCLKIT
-317 GKTSYKGLSAEQLL
+317 GKTSYKGLSAEQFL
-331 LSLPLAPEEWSE
+331 LSLPMAPEEWSE
-343 KELLKIKNKALK
+343 KQLLKIKNKTLK
-355 ERLGISTDL
+355 ERLGINSDL

-374 GKYKLDILLN
+374 GRYKLDILLN
-384 EQMKKAEDEQDKKLV
+384 EQMNKAEDEQDKKLV

-420 IEHYKG
+420 IEPYKG

-441 NQQPFTVVGAFMI
+441 NQLPLTVVGAFMI
-454 VIGILVIVIAMAS
+454 LTGILIIVIA
-467 PPALSRRE
+467 E
-475 GAGERK
+475 IIRK
-481 DQSQKAKDFSPF
+481 KGFAVKLG
-493 IFHCSFF
+493 
-500 ILFIISAFQLAVF
+500 ILLIISAFQLAVF
-513 LLRWYISGNIPLS
+513 ILRWYISGNIPLS

-536 LSTSLLTLVAV
+536 LSTSLLTLLAI

-596 TTHVSLIMVS
+596 TTHVSLIMIS

-620 LVKRDARLDALNRLM
+620 LVKKDARLDALNRLM
-635 LYPAEMCLAIGIF
+635 LYPAEIFLTIGIF

-679 VPLHVGSLP
+679 IPFHTESLP
-688 VMRKAKVHDI
+688 FMKKAKVMDW

>member
-1 MAQKNRTLHILPFMM
+1 
-16 VAAVVIVMAIATIVE
+16 MAIATIVE

-43 YSTWWFTAIWA
+43 YSTWWFSAIWGI
-54 VLAITSIARIIT
+54 LAIASIARIIT
-66 SGMQKTLTVLTL
+66 SGMQKTWTVLTL

-100 LHLRCGEKARLYTEQ
+100 LHLRCGETARLYTEQ

-122 TATLPFSVTL
+122 TATLPFSVKL

-152 LTFSTDEGSINE
+152 LTFSTDGGSTNE

-177 RFYQTSFDQDMRG
+177 RFYQTSFDRDMKG
-190 SILTVTYDPYGTGIT
+190 SILTITYDPYGTGIT
-205 YIGYGLLIVSAV
+205 YIGYGLLIVSAI
-217 LLLILRT
+217 LLLLLRT
-224 PRIKQLYKTLTR
+224 PRIKQLYRQLNGSR
-236 PIPPPSPVEREPL
+236 V
-249 TPSKPSI
+249 
-256 SGKKFFIFHFSF
+256 
-268 FILLAASGFAKT
+268 LAIGCLVLMTASTFAKT
-280 PVVAREDAEMAERK
+280 PVMAREDAEKAERK

-308 AHDFCLKVT
+308 AHDFCLKIT

-331 LSLPLAPEEWSE
+331 LSLPMAPEEWSE
-343 KELLKIKNKALK
+343 KPLLKIKNKALK
-355 ERLGISTDL
+355 ERLGINSDL

-374 GKYKLDILLN
+374 GRYKLDILLN
-384 EQMKKAEDEQDKKLV
+384 EQMNKAEDDQDKKLV

-405 DEQISLVNAAVTGKL
+405 DEQISLVNAAVAGKL
-420 IEHYKG
+420 IEPYKG

-441 NQQPFTVVGAFMI
+441 NQLPLTVVGAFMI
-454 VIGILVIVIAMAS
+454 LTGILIIVIA
-467 PPALSRRE
+467 E
-475 GAGERK
+475 IIRK
-481 DQSQKAKDFSPF
+481 KGYAIK
-493 IFHCSFF
+493 
-500 ILFIISAFQLAVF
+500 LGVLLIISAFQLAVF

-536 LSTSLLTLVAV
+536 LSTSLLTLLAI

-596 TTHVSLIMVS
+596 TTHVSLIMIS

-620 LVKRDARLDALNRLM
+620 LVKKDARLDALNRLM
-635 LYPAEMCLAIGIF
+635 LYPAEIFLTIGIF

-698 YLIMAF
+698 YLIIAF

>member
-1 MAQKNRTLHILPFMM
+1 MI

-31 KIHGTTFVSTKI
+31 KIHGTTSVSTKI
-43 YSTWWFTAIWA
+43 YSTWWFSAIWGI
-54 VLAITSIARIIT
+54 LAIASIARIIT

-100 LHLRCGEKARLYTEQ
+100 LHLRCGETARLYTEQ

-152 LTFSTDEGSINE
+152 LTFSTDEGSTNE

-177 RFYQTSFDQDMRG
+177 RFYQTSFDRDMKG

-205 YIGYGLLIVSAV
+205 YIGYGLLIVSAI

-224 PRIKQLYKTLTR
+224 PRIKQLYRQLNGSR
-236 PIPPPSPVEREPL
+236 V
-249 TPSKPSI
+249 
-256 SGKKFFIFHFSF
+256 
-268 FILLAASGFAKT
+268 LAIGCLVLMTASTFAKT
-280 PVVAREDAEMAERK
+280 PVMAREDAEKAERK

-308 AHDFCLKVT
+308 AHDFCLKIT

-331 LSLPLAPEEWSE
+331 LSLPMAPEEWSE
-343 KELLKIKNKALK
+343 KPLMKIKNKALK
-355 ERLGISTDL
+355 ERLGIKTDL
-364 ARIKDFYESD
+364 ARIKDFYEND
-374 GKYKLDILLN
+374 GRYKLDILLN
-384 EQMKKAEDEQDKKLV
+384 EQMNKAEEDQNKKLV

-420 IEHYKG
+420 IEPYKG

-441 NQQPFTVVGAFMI
+441 NQLPLTVVGAFMI
-454 VIGILVIVIAMAS
+454 LTGILIIVIA
-467 PPALSRRE
+467 E
-475 GAGERK
+475 IIRK
-481 DQSQKAKDFSPF
+481 KGFAVKLG
-493 IFHCSFF
+493 
-500 ILFIISAFQLAVF
+500 ILLIISAFQLAVF
-513 LLRWYISGNIPLS
+513 ILRWYISGNIPLS

-536 LSTSLLTLVAV
+536 LSTSLLTFSAI
-547 WMLRKQTFVCN
+547 WMLRKQPFVCN

-596 TTHVSLIMVS
+596 TTHVSLIMIS

-620 LVKRDARLDALNRLM
+620 LVKKDARLDALNRLM
-635 LYPAEMCLAIGIF
+635 LYPAEIFLTIGIF

-679 VPLHVGSLP
+679 IPFHTESLP
-688 VMRKAKVHDI
+688 FMKKAKVMDW

>member
-1 MAQKNRTLHILPFMM
+1 MI
-16 VAAVVIVMAIATIVE
+16 VAAVVMVMAIATIVE
-31 KIHGTTFVSTKI
+31 KIHGTTFVNTKI

-54 VLAITSIARIIT
+54 VLAIASIARIIT
-66 SGMQKTLTVLTL
+66 SGMQKTLTVLML

-90 TTHLTSKKGY
+90 TTHITSKKGY
-100 LHLRCGEKARLYTEQ
+100 LHLRCGEKARLYSEQ
-115 SSNGDMR
+115 ISNGDMR

-152 LTFSTDEGSINE
+152 LTFSTDEESINE

-177 RFYQTSFDQDMRG
+177 RFYQTSFDRDMKG

-205 YIGYGLLIVSAV
+205 YIGYGLLIVSAI
-217 LLLILRT
+217 LLLVLRT
-224 PRIKQLYKTLTR
+224 PRIKQLYRQLNGSR
-236 PIPPPSPVEREPL
+236 V
-249 TPSKPSI
+249 
-256 SGKKFFIFHFSF
+256 
-268 FILLAASGFAKT
+268 LAIGCLVLVAATSFAKT
-280 PVVAREDAEMAERK
+280 PVVAREDAEKAERK

-308 AHDFCLKVT
+308 AHDFCLKIT

-331 LSLPLAPEEWSE
+331 LSLPMAPEEWSE
-343 KELLKIKNKALK
+343 KQLLKIKNKALK
-355 ERLGISTDL
+355 ERLGINSNL

-374 GKYKLDILLN
+374 GRYKLDILLN
-384 EQMKKAEDEQDKKLV
+384 EQMSKGEDEQDKKLV

-454 VIGILVIVIAMAS
+454 VIGVLVIVIAEITRKKGFAVKLGI
-467 PPALSRRE
+467 LS
-475 GAGERK
+475 
-481 DQSQKAKDFSPF
+481 
-493 IFHCSFF
+493 
-500 ILFIISAFQLAVF
+500 IICIFQLAVF

-596 TTHVSLIMVS
+596 TTHVSLIMIS

-620 LVKRDARLDALNRLM
+620 LVKKDARLDALNRLM
-635 LYPAEMCLAIGIF
+635 LYPAEIFLTIGIF

-698 YLIMAF
+698 YLIIAF

>member
-1 MAQKNRTLHILPFMM
+1 MI

-43 YSTWWFTAIWA
+43 YSTWWFSAIWGI
-54 VLAITSIARIIT
+54 LAIASIARIIT
-66 SGMQKTLTVLTL
+66 SGMQKTLTVLML
-78 HISFVVILAGAL
+78 HISFAVILAGAL

-100 LHLRCGEKARLYTEQ
+100 LHLRCGEKARLYAEQ

-122 TATLPFSVTL
+122 TATLPFSVML

-152 LTFSTDEGSINE
+152 LTFSTDEGSTDE

-177 RFYQTSFDQDMRG
+177 RFYQTSFDRDMKG

-205 YIGYGLLIVSAV
+205 YIGYGLLIVSAI
-217 LLLILRT
+217 LLLVLRT
-224 PRIKQLYKTLTR
+224 PRIKQLYRQLNGSR
-236 PIPPPSPVEREPL
+236 VLVIGCLV
-249 TPSKPSI
+249 
-256 SGKKFFIFHFSF
+256 
-268 FILLAASGFAKT
+268 LAAATSFAKT
-280 PVVAREDAEMAERK
+280 PVVAREDAEKAERK
-294 LIVYNGRVCPLNTL
+294 LIVYNGRICPLNTL
-308 AHDFCLKVT
+308 AHDFCLKIT

-331 LSLPLAPEEWSE
+331 LSLPLAPEEWSG
-343 KELLKIKNKALK
+343 KPLLKIKNKALK
-355 ERLGISTDL
+355 KRLGISTDL

-374 GKYKLDILLN
+374 GRYKLDILLN
-384 EQMKKAEDEQDKKLV
+384 EQMSKGEDEQDKKLV

-420 IEHYKG
+420 IEPYKG

-441 NQQPFTVVGAFMI
+441 NQLPLTVVGAFMI
-454 VIGILVIVIAMAS
+454 LAGILIIVIA
-467 PPALSRRE
+467 E
-475 GAGERK
+475 IIRK
-481 DQSQKAKDFSPF
+481 KGFAVKLG
-493 IFHCSFF
+493 
-500 ILFIISAFQLAVF
+500 ILLIISAFQLAVF
-513 LLRWYISGNIPLS
+513 ILRWYISGNIPLS

-536 LSTSLLTLVAV
+536 LSTSLLTLSAI
-547 WMLRKQTFVCN
+547 WILRKQTFVCN

-596 TTHVSLIMVS
+596 TTHVSLIMIS

-620 LVKRDARLDALNRLM
+620 LVKKDARRDALNRLM
-635 LYPAEMCLAIGIF
+635 LYPAEIFLTIGIF

-698 YLIMAF
+698 YLIIAF

>member
-1 MAQKNRTLHILPFMM
+1 MI

-43 YSTWWFTAIWA
+43 YSTWWFSAIWGI
-54 VLAITSIARIIT
+54 LAIASIARIIT
-66 SGMQKTLTVLTL
+66 SGMQKTLTVLML
-78 HISFVVILAGAL
+78 HISFAVILAGAL

-100 LHLRCGEKARLYTEQ
+100 LHLRCGETARLYTEQ

-122 TATLPFSVTL
+122 TATLPFSVKL

-152 LTFSTDEGSINE
+152 LTFSTDEGSTNE

-177 RFYQTSFDQDMRG
+177 RFYQTSFDRDMKG
-190 SILTVTYDPYGTGIT
+190 SILTVTYDPYGTRIT
-205 YIGYGLLIVSAV
+205 YIGYGLLIVSAI
-217 LLLILRT
+217 LLLLLRT
-224 PRIKQLYKTLTR
+224 PRIKQLYRQLNGSR
-236 PIPPPSPVEREPL
+236 V
-249 TPSKPSI
+249 
-256 SGKKFFIFHFSF
+256 
-268 FILLAASGFAKT
+268 LAIGCLVLMTASTFAKT
-280 PVVAREDAEMAERK
+280 PVVAREDAEKAERK

-308 AHDFCLKVT
+308 AHDFCLKIT

-331 LSLPLAPEEWSE
+331 LSLPMAPEEWSE
-343 KELLKIKNKALK
+343 KPLLKIKNKALK
-355 ERLGISTDL
+355 ERLGIKTDL

-374 GKYKLDILLN
+374 GRYKLDILLN
-384 EQMKKAEDEQDKKLV
+384 GQMNKAEDEQDKKLV

-420 IEHYKG
+420 IEPYKG
-426 NNPPSETRISAEILY
+426 NNSPSETRISAEILY
-441 NQQPFTVVGAFMI
+441 NQLPLTVVGAFMI
-454 VIGILVIVIAMAS
+454 LTGILIIVIA
-467 PPALSRRE
+467 E
-475 GAGERK
+475 IIRK
-481 DQSQKAKDFSPF
+481 KGFAVKLG
-493 IFHCSFF
+493 
-500 ILFIISAFQLAVF
+500 ILLIISAFQLAVF
-513 LLRWYISGNIPLS
+513 ILRWYISGNIPLS

-536 LSTSLLTLVAV
+536 LSTSLLTLSAI

-596 TTHVSLIMVS
+596 TTHVSLIMIS

-620 LVKRDARLDALNRLM
+620 LVKKDARLDALNRLM
-635 LYPAEMCLAIGIF
+635 LYPAEIFLTIGIF

-679 VPLHVGSLP
+679 VPLHIGSLP
-688 VMRKAKVHDI
+688 LMRKAKVHDI
-698 YLIMAF
+698 YLIIAF

>member
-1 MAQKNRTLHILPFMM
+1 MI

-31 KIHGTTFVSTKI
+31 KIHGTTFVNTKI
-43 YSTWWFTAIWA
+43 YSTWWFTAIWGILA
-54 VLAITSIARIIT
+54 VASIARIIT
-66 SGMQKTLTVLTL
+66 SGMQKTLTVLML

-100 LHLRCGEKARLYTEQ
+100 LHLRCGEKARLYAEQ

-122 TATLPFSVTL
+122 TATLPFSVML

-152 LTFSTDEGSINE
+152 LTFSTDEGSTDE

-177 RFYQTSFDQDMRG
+177 RFYQTSFDRDMKG

-205 YIGYGLLIVSAV
+205 YIGYGLLIVSAI
-217 LLLILRT
+217 LLLVLRT
-224 PRIKQLYKTLTR
+224 PRIKQLYRQLQT
-236 PIPPPSPVEREPL
+236 PSPLPHKGGEPESERKSPFKGDYGGL
-249 TPSKPSI
+249 LLA
-256 SGKKFFIFHFSF
+256 F
-268 FILLAASGFAKT
+268 FILLSSTSFAKT
-280 PVVAREDAEMAERK
+280 PVVAREDAEKAERK
-294 LIVYNGRVCPLNTL
+294 LIVYNGRICPLNTL
-308 AHDFCLKVT
+308 AHDFCLKIT
-317 GKTSYKGLSAEQLL
+317 GKTSYKGLSAEQFL
-331 LSLPLAPEEWSE
+331 LSLPMAPEEWSE
-343 KELLKIKNKALK
+343 KQLLKIKNKTLK
-355 ERLGISTDL
+355 ERLGINSDL

-374 GKYKLDILLN
+374 GRYKLDILLN
-384 EQMKKAEDEQDKKLV
+384 EQMNKAEDEQDKKLV

-405 DEQISLVNAAVTGKL
+405 DEQIFLVNAAVTGKL
-420 IEHYKG
+420 IEPYKG

-441 NQQPFTVVGAFMI
+441 NQLPLTVVGAFMI
-454 VIGILVIVIAMAS
+454 LTGILIIVIA
-467 PPALSRRE
+467 E
-475 GAGERK
+475 IIRK
-481 DQSQKAKDFSPF
+481 KGFAVKLG
-493 IFHCSFF
+493 
-500 ILFIISAFQLAVF
+500 ILQIISAFQLAVF
-513 LLRWYISGNIPLS
+513 ILRWYISGNIPLS

-536 LSTSLLTLVAV
+536 LSTSLLTLSAI

-581 PQITSLMPVLHSPWL
+581 PQITSLMPVLHSSWL
-596 TTHVSLIMVS
+596 TTHVSLIMIS

-620 LVKRDARLDALNRLM
+620 LVKKDTRLDALNRLM
-635 LYPAEMCLAIGIF
+635 LYPAEIFLTIGIF

-698 YLIMAF
+698 YLIIAF

>member
-1 MAQKNRTLHILPFMM
+1 MI
-16 VAAVVIVMAIATIVE
+16 VAAVGIVMAIATIVE

-43 YSTWWFTAIWA
+43 YSTWWFSAIWGI
-54 VLAITSIARIIT
+54 LAIASISRIIT
-66 SGMQKTLTVLTL
+66 SGMQKALTVLTL

-100 LHLRCGEKARLYTEQ
+100 LHLRCGETARLYTEQ

-152 LTFSTDEGSINE
+152 LTFSTDERSANE

-177 RFYQTSFDQDMRG
+177 RFYQTSFDRDMRG

-217 LLLILRT
+217 LLLLLRT
-224 PRIKQLYKTLTR
+224 PRIKHLYRQLNGSR
-236 PIPPPSPVEREPL
+236 V
-249 TPSKPSI
+249 
-256 SGKKFFIFHFSF
+256 
-268 FILLAASGFAKT
+268 LAIGCLVLMTASTFAQT
-280 PVVAREDAEMAERK
+280 PVMAREDAEKAERK

-308 AHDFCLKVT
+308 AHDFCLKIT

-331 LSLPLAPEEWSE
+331 LSLPMAPEEWSE
-343 KELLKIKNKALK
+343 KPLLKIKNKALK
-355 ERLGISTDL
+355 ERLGIKTDL
-364 ARIKDFYESD
+364 ARIKDFYEND
-374 GKYKLDILLN
+374 GRYKLDILLN
-384 EQMKKAEDEQDKKLV
+384 EQMNKAEDDQDKKLV

-420 IEHYKG
+420 IESYKG

-441 NQQPFTVVGAFMI
+441 NQLPLTVVGAFMI
-454 VIGILVIVIAMAS
+454 LIGILIIVIA
-467 PPALSRRE
+467 E
-475 GAGERK
+475 IIRK
-481 DQSQKAKDFSPF
+481 KGYAIKLG
-493 IFHCSFF
+493 
-500 ILFIISAFQLAVF
+500 ILLIISAFQFAVF

-536 LSTSLLTLVAV
+536 LSTSLLTLSAI
-547 WMLRKQTFVCN
+547 WMLRKQPFVCN

-596 TTHVSLIMVS
+596 TTHVSLIMIS

-620 LVKRDARLDALNRLM
+620 LVKKDARLDALNRLM
-635 LYPAEMCLAIGIF
+635 LYPAEIFLTIGIF

-679 VPLHVGSLP
+679 IPFHTESLP
-688 VMRKAKVHDI
+688 FMKKAKVMDW

-704 LSILMT
+704 QSILMT

>member
-1 MAQKNRTLHILPFMM
+1 MI

-43 YSTWWFTAIWA
+43 YSTWWFSAIWGI
-54 VLAITSIARIIT
+54 LAIASIARIIT

-100 LHLRCGEKARLYTEQ
+100 LHLRCGETTRLYTEQ

-122 TATLPFSVTL
+122 TATLPFSVKL

-152 LTFSTDEGSINE
+152 LTFSTDGGSTNE

-177 RFYQTSFDQDMRG
+177 RFYQTSFDQDMKG
-190 SILTVTYDPYGTGIT
+190 SILTITYDPYGTGIT
-205 YIGYGLLIVSAV
+205 YIGYGLLIVSAI
-217 LLLILRT
+217 LLLLLRT
-224 PRIKQLYKTLTR
+224 PRIKQLYRQLNGSR
-236 PIPPPSPVEREPL
+236 V
-249 TPSKPSI
+249 
-256 SGKKFFIFHFSF
+256 
-268 FILLAASGFAKT
+268 LAIGCLVLMTASTFAKT
-280 PVVAREDAEMAERK
+280 PVMAREDAEKAERK

-308 AHDFCLKVT
+308 AHDFCLKIT

-331 LSLPLAPEEWSE
+331 LSLPMAPEEWSE
-343 KELLKIKNKALK
+343 KPLLKIKNKALK
-355 ERLGISTDL
+355 ERLGIKTDL
-364 ARIKDFYESD
+364 ARIKDFYEND
-374 GKYKLDILLN
+374 GRYKLDILLN
-384 EQMKKAEDEQDKKLV
+384 EQMNKAEDDQDKKLV

-441 NQQPFTVVGAFMI
+441 NQRPFTVVGAFMI
-454 VIGILVIVIAMAS
+454 VIGIIVIVIAEIVRKKGNAVKIGV
-467 PPALSRRE
+467 LS
-475 GAGERK
+475 
-481 DQSQKAKDFSPF
+481 
-493 IFHCSFF
+493 
-500 ILFIISAFQLAVF
+500 IICIFQLAVF

-547 WMLRKQTFVCN
+547 WMLRKQGFVCN

-688 VMRKAKVHDI
+688 IMRKAKVHDI

>member
-1 MAQKNRTLHILPFMM
+1 MI

-43 YSTWWFTAIWA
+43 YSTWWFSAIWGI
-54 VLAITSIARIIT
+54 LAIASIARIIT

-100 LHLRCGEKARLYTEQ
+100 LHLRCGETARLYTEQ

-122 TATLPFSVTL
+122 TATLPFSVKL

-152 LTFSTDEGSINE
+152 LTFSTDGGSTNE

-177 RFYQTSFDQDMRG
+177 RFYQTSFDRDMKG

-205 YIGYGLLIVSAV
+205 YIGYGLLIVSAI
-217 LLLILRT
+217 LLLLLRT
-224 PRIKQLYKTLTR
+224 PRIKQLYRQLNGSR
-236 PIPPPSPVEREPL
+236 V
-249 TPSKPSI
+249 
-256 SGKKFFIFHFSF
+256 
-268 FILLAASGFAKT
+268 LAIGCLVLMTASTFAKT
-280 PVVAREDAEMAERK
+280 PVMAREDAEKAERK

-308 AHDFCLKVT
+308 AHDFCLKIT

-331 LSLPLAPEEWSE
+331 LSLPMAPEEWSE
-343 KELLKIKNKALK
+343 KPLLKIKNKALK
-355 ERLGISTDL
+355 ERLGIKTDL
-364 ARIKDFYESD
+364 ARIKDFYEND
-374 GKYKLDILLN
+374 GRYKLDILLN
-384 EQMKKAEDEQDKKLV
+384 EQMNKAEDEQDKKLV

-420 IEHYKG
+420 IEPYKG

-441 NQQPFTVVGAFMI
+441 NQLPLTVVGAFMI
-454 VIGILVIVIAMAS
+454 LIGILIIVIA
-467 PPALSRRE
+467 E
-475 GAGERK
+475 IIRK
-481 DQSQKAKDFSPF
+481 KGYAVK
-493 IFHCSFF
+493 
-500 ILFIISAFQLAVF
+500 LGVLLIISAFQLAVF
-513 LLRWYISGNIPLS
+513 ILRWYISGNIPLS

-536 LSTSLLTLVAV
+536 LSTSLLTLSAI
-547 WMLRKQTFVCN
+547 WMLRKQPFVCN

-596 TTHVSLIMVS
+596 TTHVSLIMIS

-620 LVKRDARLDALNRLM
+620 LVKKDARLDALNRLM
-635 LYPAEMCLAIGIF
+635 LYPAEIFLTIGIF

-679 VPLHVGSLP
+679 IPFHTESLP
-688 VMRKAKVHDI
+688 FMKKAKVMDW

>member
-1 MAQKNRTLHILPFMM
+1 MI

-43 YSTWWFTAIWA
+43 YSTWWFTAIWGL
-54 VLAITSIARIIT
+54 LAISAIYPMTKIVGRRHFSLFI
-66 SGMQKTLTVLTL
+66 L
-78 HISFVVILAGAL
+78 HFSFIVILAGAL

-115 SSNGDMR
+115 ISNGDMR

-132 NDFNIKNY
+132 NDFNIENY

-177 RFYQTSFDQDMRG
+177 RFYQTSFDQDMKG

-205 YIGYGLLIVSAV
+205 YIGYGLLIVSSV

-224 PRIKQLYKTLTR
+224 PRIKQLYKQLQ
-236 PIPPPSPVEREPL
+236 PLSPLPLKGGEPL

-268 FILLAASGFAKT
+268 FILLAATSFAKT
-280 PVVAREDAEMAERK
+280 PVVAREDAEKAERK

-331 LSLPLAPEEWSE
+331 LSLPLSPEEWSE

-374 GKYKLDILLN
+374 GRYKLDILLN
-384 EQMKKAEDEQDKKLV
+384 EQLRKAEDEQDKKLV

-454 VIGILVIVIAMAS
+454 VIGIIVIVIAEIVRKKGNAVKIGV
-467 PPALSRRE
+467 LS
-475 GAGERK
+475 
-481 DQSQKAKDFSPF
+481 
-493 IFHCSFF
+493 
-500 ILFIISAFQLAVF
+500 IICIFQLTVF

-536 LSTSLLTLVAV
+536 LSTSLLTLVAI
-547 WMLRKQTFVCN
+547 WMLRKQTFVRN

-606 YSLFAFMAVIAGVD
+606 YSLFAFMAVIAAVD

-679 VPLHVGSLP
+679 VPLHVESLP
-688 VMRKAKVHDI
+688 IMRKAKVHDW

>member
-1 MAQKNRTLHILPFMM
+1 
-16 VAAVVIVMAIATIVE
+16 MAIATIVE

-43 YSTWWFTAIWA
+43 YSTWWFSAIWGI
-54 VLAITSIARIIT
+54 LAIASIARIIT
-66 SGMQKTLTVLTL
+66 SGMQKTLTVLML
-78 HISFVVILAGAL
+78 HISFAVILAGAL

-100 LHLRCGEKARLYTEQ
+100 LHLRCGEKARLYAEQ

-122 TATLPFSVTL
+122 TATLPFSVML

-152 LTFSTDEGSINE
+152 LTFSTDEGSTDE

-177 RFYQTSFDQDMRG
+177 RFYQTSFDRDMKG

-205 YIGYGLLIVSAV
+205 YIGYGLLIVSAI
-217 LLLILRT
+217 LLLVLRT
-224 PRIKQLYKTLTR
+224 PRIKQLYRQLNGSR
-236 PIPPPSPVEREPL
+236 VLVIGCLV
-249 TPSKPSI
+249 
-256 SGKKFFIFHFSF
+256 
-268 FILLAASGFAKT
+268 LAAATSFAKT
-280 PVVAREDAEMAERK
+280 PVVAREDAEKAERK
-294 LIVYNGRVCPLNTL
+294 LIVYNGRICPLNTL
-308 AHDFCLKVT
+308 AHDFCLKIT

-343 KELLKIKNKALK
+343 KQLLKIKNKALK

-374 GKYKLDILLN
+374 GRYKLDILLN
-384 EQMKKAEDEQDKKLV
+384 EQMSKGEDEQDKKLV

-420 IEHYKG
+420 IEPYKG
-426 NNPPSETRISAEILY
+426 NNPSSETRISAEILY
-441 NQQPFTVVGAFMI
+441 NQLPLTVVGAFMI
-454 VIGILVIVIAMAS
+454 LAGILIIVIA
-467 PPALSRRE
+467 E
-475 GAGERK
+475 IIRK
-481 DQSQKAKDFSPF
+481 KGFAVKLG
-493 IFHCSFF
+493 
-500 ILFIISAFQLAVF
+500 ILLIISAFQLAVF
-513 LLRWYISGNIPLS
+513 ILRWYISGNIPLS

-536 LSTSLLTLVAV
+536 LSTSLLTLLAI

-596 TTHVSLIMVS
+596 TTHVSLIMIS

-620 LVKRDARLDALNRLM
+620 LVKKDARLDALNRLM
-635 LYPAEMCLAIGIF
+635 LYPAEIFLTIGIF

-688 VMRKAKVHDI
+688 LMRKAKVHDI
-698 YLIMAF
+698 YLIIAF

>member
-1 MAQKNRTLHILPFMM
+1 
-16 VAAVVIVMAIATIVE
+16 MAIATIVE

-43 YSTWWFTAIWA
+43 YSTWWFSAIWGI
-54 VLAITSIARIIT
+54 LAIASIARIIT
-66 SGMQKTLTVLTL
+66 SGMQKTLTVLML
-78 HISFVVILAGAL
+78 HISFAVILAGAL

-100 LHLRCGEKARLYTEQ
+100 LHLRCGEKARLYAEQ

-122 TATLPFSVTL
+122 TATLPFSVML
-132 NDFNIKNY
+132 NDFNIENY

-152 LTFSTDEGSINE
+152 LTFSTDEGSTDE

-177 RFYQTSFDQDMRG
+177 RFYQTSFDRDMKG

-205 YIGYGLLIVSAV
+205 YIGYGLLIVSAI
-217 LLLILRT
+217 LLLVLRT
-224 PRIKQLYKTLTR
+224 PRIKQLYRQLNGSR
-236 PIPPPSPVEREPL
+236 V
-249 TPSKPSI
+249 
-256 SGKKFFIFHFSF
+256 
-268 FILLAASGFAKT
+268 LAIGCLVLVAATSFAKT
-280 PVVAREDAEMAERK
+280 PVVAREDAEKAERK
-294 LIVYNGRVCPLNTL
+294 LIVYNGRICPLNTL
-308 AHDFCLKVT
+308 AHDFCLKIT

-331 LSLPLAPEEWSE
+331 LSLPMAPEEWSE
-343 KELLKIKNKALK
+343 KQLLKIKNKTLK
-355 ERLGISTDL
+355 ERLGINSDL

-374 GKYKLDILLN
+374 GRYKLDILLN
-384 EQMKKAEDEQDKKLV
+384 EQMSKGEDEQDKKLV

-420 IEHYKG
+420 IEPYKG

-441 NQQPFTVVGAFMI
+441 NQLPLTVVGAFMI
-454 VIGILVIVIAMAS
+454 LTGILIIVIA
-467 PPALSRRE
+467 E
-475 GAGERK
+475 IIRK
-481 DQSQKAKDFSPF
+481 KGFAVKLG
-493 IFHCSFF
+493 
-500 ILFIISAFQLAVF
+500 ILLIISAFQLAVF
-513 LLRWYISGNIPLS
+513 ILRWYISGNIPLS

-536 LSTSLLTLVAV
+536 LSTSLLTLSAI

-596 TTHVSLIMVS
+596 TTHVSLIMIS

-620 LVKRDARLDALNRLM
+620 LVKKDARLDALNRLM
-635 LYPAEMCLAIGIF
+635 LYPAEIFLTIGIF

-688 VMRKAKVHDI
+688 LMRKAKVHDI
-698 YLIMAF
+698 YLIIAF

>member
-1 MAQKNRTLHILPFMM
+1 MA
-16 VAAVVIVMAIATIVE
+16 AT
-31 KIHGTTFVSTKI
+31 S
-43 YSTWWFTAIWA
+43 
-54 VLAITSIARIIT
+54 
-66 SGMQKTLTVLTL
+66 
-78 HISFVVILAGAL
+78 
-90 TTHLTSKKGY
+90 
-100 LHLRCGEKARLYTEQ
+100 
-115 SSNGDMR
+115 
-122 TATLPFSVTL
+122 
-132 NDFNIKNY
+132 
-140 EGTTTHSDYASH
+140 
-152 LTFSTDEGSINE
+152 
-164 TVSMNNIAVVEGY
+164 
-177 RFYQTSFDQDMRG
+177 
-190 SILTVTYDPYGTGIT
+190 
-205 YIGYGLLIVSAV
+205 
-217 LLLILRT
+217 
-224 PRIKQLYKTLTR
+224 
-236 PIPPPSPVEREPL
+236 
-249 TPSKPSI
+249 
-256 SGKKFFIFHFSF
+256 
-268 FILLAASGFAKT
+268 FAKT
-280 PVVAREDAEMAERK
+280 PVVAREDAEKAERK

-317 GKTSYKGLSAEQLL
+317 GKTSYKGLSVEQLL

-374 GKYKLDILLN
+374 GRYKLDILLN
-384 EQMKKAEDEQDKKLV
+384 EQMNKAEDEQDKKLV

-454 VIGILVIVIAMAS
+454 VIGLLVIVIAEIIRKKGNTVKIGV
-467 PPALSRRE
+467 LS
-475 GAGERK
+475 
-481 DQSQKAKDFSPF
+481 
-493 IFHCSFF
+493 
-500 ILFIISAFQLAVF
+500 IICIFQLAVF

-547 WMLRKQTFVCN
+547 WMLRKQGFVCN

-596 TTHVSLIMVS
+596 TTHVSLIMIS

-620 LVKRDARLDALNRLM
+620 LVKKDARLDALNRLM
-635 LYPAEMCLAIGIF
+635 LYPAEIFLTIGIF

-698 YLIMAF
+698 YLIIAF

>member
-1 MAQKNRTLHILPFMM
+1 MI

-43 YSTWWFTAIWA
+43 YSTWWFSAIWGI
-54 VLAITSIARIIT
+54 LAIASIARIIT

-100 LHLRCGEKARLYTEQ
+100 LHLRCGETARLYTEQ

-122 TATLPFSVTL
+122 TATLPFSVKL

-152 LTFSTDEGSINE
+152 LTFSTDGGSTNE

-177 RFYQTSFDQDMRG
+177 RFYQTSFDRDMKG

-205 YIGYGLLIVSAV
+205 YIGYGLLIVSAI
-217 LLLILRT
+217 LLLVLRT
-224 PRIKQLYKTLTR
+224 PRIKQLYRQLNGSR
-236 PIPPPSPVEREPL
+236 V
-249 TPSKPSI
+249 
-256 SGKKFFIFHFSF
+256 
-268 FILLAASGFAKT
+268 LAIGCLVLMTAITFAKT
-280 PVVAREDAEMAERK
+280 PVMAREDAEKAERK

-308 AHDFCLKVT
+308 AHDFCLKIT

-331 LSLPLAPEEWSE
+331 LSLPMAPEEWSE
-343 KELLKIKNKALK
+343 KPLLKIKNKALK
-355 ERLGISTDL
+355 ERLGIKTDL
-364 ARIKDFYESD
+364 ACIKDFYEND
-374 GKYKLDILLN
+374 GRYKLDILLN
-384 EQMKKAEDEQDKKLV
+384 EQMNKAEDDQDKKLV

-420 IEHYKG
+420 IEPYKG

-441 NQQPFTVVGAFMI
+441 NQLPLTVVGAFMI
-454 VIGILVIVIAMAS
+454 LIGILIIVIA
-467 PPALSRRE
+467 E
-475 GAGERK
+475 IIRK
-481 DQSQKAKDFSPF
+481 KGFAVKLG
-493 IFHCSFF
+493 
-500 ILFIISAFQLAVF
+500 ILLIISAFQLAVF
-513 LLRWYISGNIPLS
+513 ILRWYISGNIPLS

-536 LSTSLLTLVAV
+536 LSTSLLTLLAI

-596 TTHVSLIMVS
+596 TTHVSLIMIS

-620 LVKRDARLDALNRLM
+620 LVKKDARLDALNRLM
-635 LYPAEMCLAIGIF
+635 LYPAEIFLTIGIF

-679 VPLHVGSLP
+679 IPFHTESLP
-688 VMRKAKVHDI
+688 FMKKAKVMDW